1 MNLSVRTKVFLL
13 FAGAA
18 LLTVAPVLFLVAQAV
33 ETRVYERATGELVN
47 ARDRMRT
54 YWSLRDDALQANARR
69 VAREPIVADLLL
81 SGDTAKL
88 RRVLR
93 DEVDGGMIV
102 VASDSAGLP
111 LVGPALDS
119 ALVAG
124 GTQPGTIVTFA
135 QGGGS
140 PIRLA
145 VAPVLWTDTT
155 HVLPDSLAGDSLASA
170 GGARASPDSSRVRLL
185 GLVGVGSTLGR
196 GTLEVIRKVADG
208 PVALVSGD
216 SVLAATFPDSV
227 TTRLARLG
235 LAGALAHDEV
245 IWQSRVEGLPFLYAV
260 NAFPTQGRPTGI
272 VTFRSVA
279 EELKIAKG
287 LKESVVW
294 IGVAALVLSLG
305 LALVVSRIVARP
317 AQTLAA
323 AAADLAR
330 GDFGAP
336 LPTASSDEMGQL
348 TRAFGVMRA
357 AIAERAARLRSAQA
371 ELIHREKLAAM
382 GRLVAQLSH
391 EINNPIYNI
400 QNCLEVLD
408 RRGRKNDPNREFLE
422 LAREELDRMASLTR
436 QLLDQSRPLADA
448 AHPLNLSQVLQRVV
462 TLVRADLES
471 HRIRTELQLEPD
483 LPLVVAHPDAIQQ
496 VLANLVD
503 NAIDAMPGGGTL
515 RLRTRSAPDSVEV
528 AVEDTGAGIP
538 AEHLSRIFE
547 AFFTTKPEV
556 SGIGLGLFVSDGII
570 RGHRGRLFVES
581 RVGQGSRFTVRLPR
595 ETLDAT
601 PASEGAPERDAP
613 AAVGP
618 TSTSRARS

>member
-33 ETRVYERATGELVN
+33 ETRVYERATGELMN

-54 YWSLRDDALQANARR
+54 YWALRDDALQANARR
-69 VAREPIVADLLL
+69 VAREPAVAALMLR
-81 SGDTAKL
+81 GDTAAL
-88 RRVLR
+88 RHLLL
-93 DEVDGGMIV
+93 DEVDDEMIV
-102 VASDSAGLP
+102 VASDSSGLP

-135 QGGGS
+135 RRGGG

-145 VAPVLWTDTT
+145 VAPVLWTDTAR
-155 HVLPDSLAGDSLASA
+155 VLPDSLLRADSLAGAA
-170 GGARASPDSSRVRLL
+170 GAPPVGRDSTRVHLL
-185 GLVGVGSTLGR
+185 GLVGVGNTLGP
-196 GTLEVIRKVADG
+196 GTLKEIQKVADG

-216 SVLAATFPDSV
+216 SVLAATFPDSI
-227 TTRLARLG
+227 TRKLGRLG
-235 LAGALAHDEV
+235 LSGALVHDEV
-245 IWQSRVEGLPFLYAV
+245 IWQSRVEGLPFLYSV
-260 NAFPTQGRPTGI
+260 NAFPTQGRRTGI

-294 IGVAALVLSLG
+294 IGVAALVLALG
-305 LALVVSRIVARP
+305 MALVVSLIFALP
-317 AQTLAA
+317 EQALAA
-323 AAADLAR
+323 AASDLAR
-330 GDFGAP
+330 GEFDAP
-336 LPTASSDEMGQL
+336 LPSTSDDEMGQL
-348 TRAFGVMRA
+348 TRAFGEMRS
-357 AIAERAARLRSAQA
+357 AIAEREARLRSAQA

-408 RRGRKNDPNREFLE
+408 RRGRKSDPNREFLE
-422 LAREELDRMASLTR
+422 LAREELDRMAALTR

-448 AHPLNLSQVLQRVV
+448 AHPLNLNQVLQRVL
-462 TLVRADLES
+462 TLARADLASRGVHCDLDLE
-471 HRIRTELQLEPD
+471 RELPM
-483 LPLVVAHPDAIQQ
+483 VVAHPDAIQQ
-496 VLANLVD
+496 VLVNLVD
-503 NAIDAMPGGGTL
+503 NAIDAMPEGGTL
-515 RLRTRSAPDSVEV
+515 RLRTRSDPDSVQV
-528 AVEDTGAGIP
+528 VVEDTGAGIP
-538 AEHLSRIFE
+538 PEHLSRIFE
-547 AFFTTKPEV
+547 AFFTTKPGV

-570 RGHRGRLFVES
+570 RGHRGRLLVES
-581 RVGQGSRFTVRLPR
+581 RMGEGSRFTVQLPR

-601 PASEGAPERDAP
+601 LATGHSPERDAP
-613 AAVGP
+613 AAV
-618 TSTSRARS
+618 